1 MESEL
6 TEMAEVGWNTIEQL
20 VIYQRK
26 MKYIQILI
34 NSKVKVDHI
43 KTIKKKIN
51 VKVKNAFL
59 NPFRGK

>member
-1 MESEL
+1 
-6 TEMAEVGWNTIEQL
+6 MAEVGWNTIEQL

-26 MKYIQILI
+26 MEYIQILI

-51 VKVKNAFL
+51 VKVKNVFL

>member
-26 MKYIQILI
+26 MEYIQILI

-43 KTIKKKIN
+43 KTIKKKTN

>member
-26 MKYIQILI
+26 IEYIQILI

>member
-1 MESEL
+1 
-6 TEMAEVGWNTIEQL
+6 MAEVGWNMIEQL

>member
-26 MKYIQILI
+26 MEYIQILI

>member
-6 TEMAEVGWNTIEQL
+6 TEMAEVCWNTIEQL

-26 MKYIQILI
+26 MEYIQILI

>member
-20 VIYQRK
+20 VIYRRK
-26 MKYIQILI
+26 MEYIQILI